1 MLGLGLSCKGVL
13 VTSSWVK
20 LTTLTLHYYKT
31 MSSSNASPKQ
41 KATHSEQDVE
51 CNENQIKGRTA
62 QAAIYARI
70 AS

>member
-1 MLGLGLSCKGVL
+1 MCLSCKGVL
-13 VTSSWVK
+13 VTRSWVK
-20 LTTLTLHYYKT
+20 LTTLTPHYYKT
-31 MSSSNASPKQ
+31 LCRRASPLPKQ